1 MIADKDTSPPP
12 ERKTERFVVGTLI
25 TLAVCGVV
33 LLIYYLGSL
42 PPAET
47 GQAAPVG
54 FFDRFTPALW
64 FVLFVNVATLVSAG
78 AAAYAALRVT
88 PSTSRAIADQTDATT
103 RSAIDV
109 ARESASA
116 AELSALA
123 ARDQAAAAVRAAEDT
138 GVHAIARL
146 RQGWIDELRSR
157 VAQAHSLLANALPP
171 PGDQLDEY
179 AANRVQRTIEA
190 NEVMAKI
197 ELLLNPGEE
206 GSKALMQ
213 ALNEL
218 QRCGTGLSERQ
229 AAGGKVVTAAQ
240 VILKT
245 EWDRVKRELRGEPE
259 PEALD
264 EKSVENASDRIEG
277 HVSNA

>member
-1 MIADKDTSPPP
+1 VIADKDTSPPP

-25 TLAVCGVV
+25 ALAVCGVV

-64 FVLFVNVATLVSAG
+64 IVLFVNVATLVSAG

-116 AELSALA
+116 AELSAQA
-123 ARDQAAAAVRAAEDT
+123 AKDQAAAAVRAAEDT

-146 RQGWIDELRSR
+146 RQAWIDELRSR

-171 PGDQLDEY
+171 PGEFYDAY
-179 AANRVQRTIEA
+179 AAHRVQRTIET
-190 NEVMAKI
+190 NEVIAKI
-197 ELLLNPGEE
+197 ELLLNPGEQQ
-206 GSKALMQ
+206 SRALME
-213 ALNEL
+213 ALDEL
-218 QRCGTGLSERQ
+218 QNSGTGLSGRK
-229 AAGGKVVTAAQ
+229 AAAGKVVKAAQ
-240 VILKT
+240 EILKT
-245 EWDRVKRELRGEPE
+245 EWDRVKRELRGEQE
-259 PEALD
+259 PEALH
-264 EKSVENASDRIEG
+264 EKSVEKASDPIEG
-277 HVSNA
+277 HVSKA